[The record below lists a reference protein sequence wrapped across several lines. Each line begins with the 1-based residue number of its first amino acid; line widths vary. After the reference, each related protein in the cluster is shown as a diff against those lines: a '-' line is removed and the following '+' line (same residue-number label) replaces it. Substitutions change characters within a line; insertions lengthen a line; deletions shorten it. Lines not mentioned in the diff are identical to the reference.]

1 MMANS
6 WLEEIS
12 QQLRGVADALW
23 GEVRERGLLPLI
35 QPVAPYN
42 QTGLLQPAVTLG
54 SVLSVVLL
62 SGVAV
67 TALGTLL
74 IALIALYL
82 LLVEVFGVTV
92 ELQPFG
98 APAR

>member
-1 MMANS
+1 MANT
-6 WLEEIS
+6 WLEEIGE
-12 QQLRGVADALW
+12 QLRGVADALW

-42 QTGLLQPAVTLG
+42 DTGFFQPAVTVG

-62 SGVAV
+62 SGVAI
-67 TALGTLL
+67 TALGTFLV
-74 IALIALYL
+74 ALIALYM
-82 LLVEVFGVTV
+82 LLVEVFGVSI

-98 APAR
+98 APTR

>member
-1 MMANS
+1 MANT
-6 WLEEIS
+6 WLEEIGE
-12 QQLRGVADALW
+12 QLRGVADALW

-42 QTGLLQPAVTLG
+42 DTGLFQPAVTVG

-62 SGVAV
+62 SGVAI
-67 TALGTLL
+67 TALGTFLV
-74 IALIALYL
+74 ALIALYL
-82 LLVEVFGVTV
+82 LLVEVFGVSI

-98 APAR
+98 APTR

>member
-42 QTGLLQPAVTLG
+42 ETGFFQPAVTIG

-74 IALIALYL
+74 VALIALYL

-98 APAR
+98 APSR